1 MNKKSRPIIESAQIA
16 LKCYLFNVYANIF
29 SRNSMII
36 YCFAC
41 YDTFD
46 KMHMNMMS
54 VIDLVFLDSIL
65 LLLVRSW
72 TQLNGCVSGFSWK

>member
-1 MNKKSRPIIESAQIA
+1 MGGLFFFEQEKQTIIESAQIA
-16 LKCYLFNVYANIF
+16 LTCYLFNVYANIF
-29 SRNSMII
+29 SRNSMTI

-54 VIDLVFLDSIL
+54 VIDLVF
-65 LLLVRSW
+65 R
-72 TQLNGCVSGFSWK
+72 